1 MFILKRLE
9 KTNKDLEEIKDDVED
24 AVTSD
29 SSNDS
34 EGELEI

>member
-1 MFILKRLE
+1 LKRLE

-24 AVTSD
+24 VVTSD